1 MAAAHLEQHV
11 QLVLGHHHPQPV
23 AGVHHKDDALVKWIQ
38 MDGEVRGEGE
48 DYLAVPVVV
57 LPQVP
62 VPALTGHVEG
72 GEAHVPVWKKND
84 RNMSRKRF

>member
-1 MAAAHLEQHV
+1 
-11 QLVLGHHHPQPV
+11 
-23 AGVHHKDDALVKWIQ
+23 
-38 MDGEVRGEGE
+38 MDGEVRGKGE